1 MKRASSDGNSSLCVG
16 RGKPDIFLCVF
27 VAPESRAKVNTT
39 KEKTPILAEGPS
51 ATHWYASWMKN
62 DLRL

>member
-1 MKRASSDGNSSLCVG
+1 MKGASRDGNGSLCVG

-27 VAPESRAKVNTT
+27 VAPESQAKVNTT
-39 KEKTPILAEGPS
+39 KEKTILIEDPS
-51 ATHWYASWMKN
+51 ATHWYASWVKT